1 MENELD
7 FSVLE
12 NKKPSVYMPKFE
24 QKYDFNSG
32 FKHCCNVL
40 KKKTREDSDA
50 VIGITGPEGVSKST
64 LANHIGFH
72 TDKHYTLEKNCL
84 FSPDEESMVKAIT
97 NLPRFSA
104 VNADEAIK
112 ILYKQ
117 QWWVQVFINKFY
129 RLCRQDNKISILCM
143 PRFAE
148 FNEGFRNHRILI
160 WIHLLDRG
168 IGVVFMK
175 DWNPFT
181 PDPWNTKK
189 NWKSITSYGKKQKY
203 FHLSL
208 EKKLSILEKSP
219 NFVDV
224 ITFPDL
230 EPELRL
236 KYKTLAAA
244 QKYKGMDME
253 KKQNKQQAET
263 RKRYDRNL
271 TKMRNLIKDELGLTD
286 QDIARRIGER
296 YHTIRSHFVKDLDKK
311 P

>member
-1 MENELD
+1 MTELD
-7 FSVLE
+7 FE
-12 NKKPSVYMPKFE
+12 AIEEKKPSIYMPKLE
-24 QKYDFNSG
+24 EKYDFNDG
-32 FKHCCNVL
+32 FKACCRVL

-50 VIGITGPEGVSKST
+50 VVGISGLEGSSKST

-72 TDKHYTLEKNCL
+72 TDKRYTLEKNCL
-84 FSPDEESMVKAIT
+84 FSPDEDSMVKAIRE
-97 NLPRFSA
+97 LPRFSA

-143 PRFAE
+143 PRFSE
-148 FNEGFRNHRILI
+148 FNEGFRNHRIQI

-189 NWKSITSYGKKQKY
+189 NWKTITSYTKKQKY

-208 EKKLSILEKSP
+208 EKKIRILEKSP

-230 EPELRL
+230 NPELRL
-236 KYKTLAAA
+236 KYKTLAA
-244 QKYKGMDME
+244 QHKYDGMDMDMNKNKRLSAASKRYE
-253 KKQNKQQAET
+253 ERMGKLLRFVMDKTGMNKKQIAEAADL
-263 RKRYDRNL
+263 KPHNL
-271 TKMRNLIKDELGLTD
+271 WRL
-286 QDIARRIGER
+286 
-296 YHTIRSHFVKDLDKK
+296 KK
-311 P
+311 KA